1 MGGYVPRGSI
11 DSVGPPPGA
20 FNATTVPPLN
30 PDPRLMLAFSGGL
43 ITTLEQANEIK
54 AAWLAKHAEPVEP
67 IILASDYGYNCWPTY
82 QRERPRWGY
91 WLRLAR
97 YVLTHPYTRTRVG
110 C

>member
-30 PDPRLMLAFSGGL
+30 PDPRLVLAFGGGR
-43 ITTLEQANEIK
+43 IVTLEQA
-54 AAWLAKHAEPVEP
+54 
-67 IILASDYGYNCWPTY
+67 
-82 QRERPRWGY
+82 
-91 WLRLAR
+91 R
-97 YVLTHPYTRTRVG
+97 YALTHPYTRTRVG